1 MKPRLL
7 LARLCDLC
15 HYSWKAAR
23 ANRFP
28 KILFI
33 KKQTQWSNDKTIIKL
48 GYRKI
53 SWIVSRSIICLS
65 LRPWQ
70 IIDLLATD
78 KSRYFAQPRPIIA
91 NYLSFYFYKRYVYLD
106 CCVKLSFS
114 LLIPTF
120 QCLYRTG
127 CNIAIILFQFSFVNY
142 SKSSRSKLIHQC
154 DFLVWNFLPV
164 CLRWHKWFVGE
175 REFDTL
181 QILSFV
187 IWYLSLSR
195 ETTR

>member
-1 MKPRLL
+1 MISVITPGRQPAVTAFRRYYLL
-7 LARLCDLC
+7 KNKLSDRMIKQLLNSVIAKYRDL
-15 HYSWKAAR
+15 S
-23 ANRFP
+23 
-28 KILFI
+28 
-33 KKQTQWSNDKTIIKL
+33 
-48 GYRKI
+48 
-53 SWIVSRSIICLS
+53 VSRRSIICLS
-65 LRPWQ
+65 LRLRQ

-127 CNIAIILFQFSFVNY
+127 CNIVIILFQFSFVNY

-164 CLRWHKWFVGE
+164 CLRWHK
-175 REFDTL
+175 
-181 QILSFV
+181 
-187 IWYLSLSR
+187 
-195 ETTR
+195 